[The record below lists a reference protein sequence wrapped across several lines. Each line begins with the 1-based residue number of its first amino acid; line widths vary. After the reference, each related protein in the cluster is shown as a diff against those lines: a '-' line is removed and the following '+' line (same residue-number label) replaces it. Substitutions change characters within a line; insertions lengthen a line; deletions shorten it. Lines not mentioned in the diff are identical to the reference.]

1 MDKLAQLCIDQSG
14 GKISKRDLTPS
25 PSQQGRKKKA
35 KGLAAKPPKPPPK
48 VVWEE
53 KTSPKRYLNFL
64 FIIFKG
70 SDFFFSPGDNSS
82 ATPPLLGCG
91 RAVRCLG
98 LGPMPY
104 VHNCD

>member
-53 KTSPKRYLNFL
+53 KTSPKRCVEFV
-64 FIIFKG
+64 FIQTSKSFQG
-70 SDFFFSPGDNSS
+70 LGFFSSPGDKRF
-82 ATPPLLGCG
+82 AAPPLLGCG
-91 RAVRCLG
+91 RSDKMT
-98 LGPMPY
+98 GP
-104 VHNCD
+104 VV